1 MWVQAINKRYEMPEK
16 SVYAQFT
23 YRANMITLCNGSKL
37 FLPAASTFR
46 LCVNSIVLDN
56 HGLGV
61 FLDFIVIV
69 FDQAASNWCD
79 LKQNAVGEKPT
90 AQLKVLHIHTHSHI
104 QVAKFTNLYWQLK
117 YWIWFFRSVFF
128 FDLCLILINC

>member
-1 MWVQAINKRYEMPEK
+1 MPEK
-16 SVYAQFT
+16 SVYAHFA
-23 YRANMITLCNGSKL
+23 YRVNMITLCNGSKL

-56 HGLGV
+56 HGCGV

-90 AQLKVLHIHTHSHI
+90 AQLKVLHIHTHSHSVYKSQSSQI
-104 QVAKFTNLYWQLK
+104 YIDSSNIEYG
-117 YWIWFFRSVFF
+117 FFDLSFF